1 MKKIKFKTVELH
13 DAYMVLSA
21 AKFTKL
27 SDADKIKVWKIAR
40 ALKPIS
46 QKYEDD
52 NKSAAETLKPKDC
65 DFDAT
70 FAKVQEFERLMRSG
84 GDISKS
90 PIGAAE
96 YNAFINDVW
105 KPYNKLVADAIK
117 PIGEAEVEVEIDPL
131 SEEAFGMLMA
141 SNDNWVMATVVALA
155 EIMTD

>member
-13 DAYMVLSA
+13 NAYMVLSA

-27 SDADKIKVWKIAR
+27 SDADKIKAWKIAR

-46 QKYEDD
+46 QKFEDD

-65 DFDAT
+65 DFDEKIE
-70 FAKVQEFERLMRSG
+70 KVQEYQNMLRSG
-84 GDISKS
+84 GDMSKS

-96 YNAFINDVW
+96 YHAFINDVW
-105 KPYNKLVADAIK
+105 NPYQKLVADAIK
-117 PIGEAEVEVEIDPL
+117 PIGEAEVEVEIEPL
-131 SEEAFGMLMA
+131 TEEAFGMLMA

>member
-27 SDADKIKVWKIAR
+27 SDSDKIKVWKITR

-52 NKSAAETLKPKDC
+52 NKSAAETLKPKDG

-70 FAKVQEFERLMRSG
+70 LAKVQEFESLMRNG
-84 GDISKS
+84 GDMKKA

-96 YNAFINDVW
+96 HQAFIMDVW
-105 KPYNKLVADAIK
+105 NPYQKLVADAIK

-131 SEEAFGMLMA
+131 SEESFGQLMA
-141 SNDNWVMATVVALA
+141 SNDNWVMGTAIALA